1 MLSKLII
8 ALEKAFCKLRRKR
21 ISMQIFKKF
30 KGVIQYGPFEGMILT
45 SDTNTSTGMLGSK
58 ILGFYEDVVTDF
70 IFKNGPYDNCINL
83 GSADGYFAIGLLM
96 KKLTKKS
103 ICFEISSTG
112 RESIIRNA
120 TVNNCEDSITIFG
133 EADKLFFEKVN
144 STISRD
150 EKNLIICDIE
160 GGEFD
165 ILNNKTFENF
175 TNCTWVIEIHDRIQ
189 DLSLTNREELIK
201 NIPENY
207 SYEILKSQPICW
219 PEIEILEDLS
229 DNDRAL
235 LFSEGR
241 RKIGEWLV
249 IKPNAQ

>member
-1 MLSKLII
+1 
-8 ALEKAFCKLRRKR
+8 
-21 ISMQIFKKF
+21 
-30 KGVIQYGPFEGMILT
+30 MILT

-150 EKNLIICDIE
+150 EK
-160 GGEFD
+160 
-165 ILNNKTFENF
+165 
-175 TNCTWVIEIHDRIQ
+175 
-189 DLSLTNREELIK
+189 
-201 NIPENY
+201 
-207 SYEILKSQPICW
+207 
-219 PEIEILEDLS
+219 S
-229 DNDRAL
+229 DYL
-235 LFSEGR
+235 
-241 RKIGEWLV
+241 
-249 IKPNAQ
+249 